1 MTPTERGE
9 RASKLMADQ
18 VMIEAFSDIRM
29 ALVTRLE
36 SLPIGDIDTQHE
48 IALMLQLLKQVRTK
62 LEMYGQDVVV
72 DKAKQRHTDFIQ
84 RMKRSITA

>member
-1 MTPTERGE
+1 
-9 RASKLMADQ
+9 
-18 VMIEAFSDIRM
+18 
-29 ALVTRLE
+29 VTRLE

-72 DKAKQRHTDFIQ
+72 EKSKQRHTDFIQ
-84 RMKRSITA
+84 RVKRSITA